1 MSTVSSAAQPRVES
15 GKAEIRRAL
24 IIDDD
29 EDYRKLLGMKLGRA
43 FPHLII
49 NEIDPLRTPLPDAEF
64 NWDNIDFIILDY
76 NLGIDITGL
85 DWFRKFKSE
94 ELPATILLT
103 ARGSEELAV
112 TAMKIGIDDY
122 IVKEHFENEQLTN
135 SIVECVGRK
144 RREKERRFTLSRQSV
159 VFNKPNFIHR
169 LQMITKGRDANHHL
183 LMINPVAYQDIGQER
198 GLHYQDSYVR
208 HIADCIF
215 EQLSPHRISFNIFVY
230 REEYVALILEA
241 SSYKKYLEEIRARL
255 NREKF
260 TIGLKEYP
268 CAVNVGVIS
277 PQSLEAGELDKSDF
291 ELLSIA
297 MVLCNSAKSDEN
309 REICNY
315 GEIDLGEVTSP
326 GIDPAQ
332 KLQTFDLETAIADGR
347 VTANYQPW
355 IYVKSDD
362 DAAVRSIYD
371 VRIEFIDT
379 RGNAISQNALVKLLD
394 SAYAR
399 RVVDKWVLRNSL
411 RRLKDLPETDNPENQ
426 IRLAVKISLSSVADP
441 AFVEWTMELLHGAE
455 LPPGRLLMEFEA
467 SQIVRDPE
475 NYRVLINQ
483 IGSDFGIRTIVSGIT
498 DIDKYHD
505 ARKLQRFDFVK
516 LNVSKLTFGMPRW
529 PVRALIQG
537 IRDEGSKVVAVYVAD
552 AEMLAMATEMNV
564 DYMHGYLI
572 GRPNTDIIAD
582 SDGDLHCVI

>member
-1 MSTVSSAAQPRVES
+1 MSTVSPTTQPLAEP
-15 GKAEIRRAL
+15 GKPEIRRAL

-29 EDYRKLLGMKLGRA
+29 PDYRKLLGIKLGRA

-49 NEIDPLRTPLPDAEF
+49 NEIDPLQTPLPDAGF
-64 NWDNIDFIILDY
+64 CWDNIDFIILDY

-122 IVKEHFENEQLTN
+122 IVKEHFENQHLAN
-135 SIVECVGRK
+135 SITECVGRK
-144 RREKERRFTLSRQSV
+144 HREKERRFTLSRQGV

-169 LQMITKGRDANHHL
+169 LQMITKGKDPNHHL
-183 LMINPVAYQDIGQER
+183 LMINPAAYAQIGQER

-208 HIADCIF
+208 HVADCVF
-215 EQLSPHRISFNIFVY
+215 EQLSPQRISFNIFIY
-230 REEYVALILEA
+230 REEYIALLVEA
-241 SSYKKYLEEIRARL
+241 SSYQKYLDDIRARL
-255 NREKF
+255 KREKF
-260 TIGLKEYP
+260 KIGLKEYD
-268 CAVNVGVIS
+268 CSVNVGVIS
-277 PQSLEAGELDKSDF
+277 PQSLEASELDKSDF

-297 MVLCNSAKSDEN
+297 MVLCNTAKSDES

-315 GEIDLGEVTSP
+315 GEVDVGEVTSP
-326 GIDPAQ
+326 GIDRAQ
-332 KLQTFDLETAIADGR
+332 RLQAFDIESAIEDGR

-355 IYVKSDD
+355 VYVKSEDGGEMKG
-362 DAAVRSIYD
+362 IYD

-399 RVVDKWVLRNSL
+399 RVVDKWVLRNTI
-411 RRLKDLPETDNPENQ
+411 RRLRDLTETGAQGNQ
-426 IRLAVKISLSSVADP
+426 IRLAVKISLSSVADQEFVTWMKDLLRESGIP
-441 AFVEWTMELLHGAE
+441 AGT
-455 LPPGRLLMEFEA
+455 LLMEFDA
-467 SQIVRDPE
+467 GQFIRDPE
-475 NYRVLINQ
+475 DYRVLIKE
-483 IGSDFGIRTIVSGIT
+483 ICGEFGIRTVLSGISEVER
-498 DIDKYHD
+498 YHEV
-505 ARKLQRFDFVK
+505 RKLQQFDFVK
-516 LNVSKLTFGMPRW
+516 LNVSKLVFGMPRG
-529 PVRALIQG
+529 PLRALVQRIH
-537 IRDEGSKVVAVYVAD
+537 DEGSKVVAVYVAD
-552 AEMLAMATEMNV
+552 AEMLAMATEFNV

-582 SDGDLHCVI
+582 SDGDLYCII

>member
-1 MSTVSSAAQPRVES
+1 MSIATSAQPRVES
-15 GKAEIRRAL
+15 EKTEIRRAL

-29 EDYRKLLGMKLGRA
+29 EDYRKLLGIKLGRA

-49 NEIDPLRTPLPDAEF
+49 NEIDPLQTPLPDAEF

-135 SIVECVGRK
+135 SIIECVGRK
-144 RREKERRFTLSRQSV
+144 RRDKERRFTLSRQSV

-169 LQMITKGRDANHHL
+169 LQMISKGRDANHHL
-183 LMINPVAYQDIGQER
+183 LMINPVAYPQIGQER
-198 GLHYQDSYVR
+198 GLHYQDSYIR
-208 HIADCIF
+208 HVADCVF
-215 EQLSPHRISFNIFVY
+215 EQLSPHRISFNIFIY
-230 REEYVALILEA
+230 REEYIALLIEA
-241 SSYKKYLEEIRARL
+241 SSYTKYLDEIRARL
-255 NREKF
+255 KREKF
-260 TIGLKEYP
+260 TIGLKEYS
-268 CAVNVGVIS
+268 CSVNVGVIS
-277 PQSLEAGELDKSDF
+277 PQSLEASELDKSDF

-297 MVLCNSAKSDEN
+297 MVLCNTAKSDDG

-315 GEIDLGEVTSP
+315 GEIDVGEVTSP
-326 GIDPAQ
+326 GVDPAQ
-332 KLQTFDLETAIADGR
+332 KLQAFDLESAIADGR

-362 DAAVRSIYD
+362 AGALKSIYD
-371 VRIEFIDT
+371 VRIEFLDT

-399 RVVDKWVLRNSL
+399 RVVDKWVLRNTL
-411 RRLKDLPETDNPENQ
+411 RRLRELMERDEKGVQ
-426 IRLAVKISLSSVADP
+426 IRLAVKISLSSIADQEFVNWMKDLLRESEIP
-441 AFVEWTMELLHGAE
+441 AGSLLI
-455 LPPGRLLMEFEA
+455 EFDA
-467 SQIVRDPE
+467 GQFIRDPQA
-475 NYRVLINQ
+475 YRVLINE
-483 IGSDFGIRTIVSGIT
+483 ICEESGIKTVLSGIT
-498 DIDKYHD
+498 EIDRYYEV
-505 ARKLQRFDFVK
+505 RKLQQFDFVK
-516 LNVSKLTFGMPRW
+516 LNVSKLVFGMPRG
-529 PVRALIQG
+529 PLRSLIQR
-537 IRDEGSKVVAVYVAD
+537 IRDEGSRIVAVYVAD
-552 AEMLAMATEMNV
+552 AEMLAMATEFNV

-582 SDGDLHCVI
+582 SAGDLHCVI